1 MIISNKLV
9 KYLHTVIHHTFFNTT
24 YNNDIQKQ
32 NVKTNLFNIL
42 KGNSNSEFII
52 KICTCEFEKIINY
65 EVNYYF
71 KHKHCEIE
79 TNPNYTNLLFEHF
92 LDLYKKSITL
102 TNLFS
107 ELYKFS
113 ELDIITEDYKLNKLL
128 IKSWDSIV
136 FNNIFYKIIKTIN
149 NNIYSKKT
157 SIDLENIV
165 YVIKSQ
171 FKNRFIQLTSEI
183 KTYSSKFYI
192 INRNPLEDTLHSY
205 ITKYKEFN
213 INEVRLENLYTFYN
227 YIDFKDELVILFFRT
242 NLDYVIDLFNKTLEE
257 ENLDNIKYANQ
268 FLYNYTDNE
277 NFITLVE
284 KVIIFL
290 KKKYEDCDILEQYIK
305 VYNRIKSIYHIDI
318 FINNIE
324 PLLDLKFEDIKVI
337 PNIEKKLIKRIIE
350 DIKQHKLSDYIKL
363 IRFVDEYIFI
373 SHYINNLCKRI
384 INNKIDIN
392 VELKYYSAFKNL
404 EMDLYK
410 IELILSDV
418 SINKSINNELF
429 FCKTELL
436 TGRYMIWPLKK
447 KEKIVLP
454 KSFNNERN
462 LLDCWYNDK
471 FPTRKLHFIP
481 TLLRCEIQFN
491 DYKFNIKGIYSD
503 ILLKFNDTDSIK
515 QDSIVQNIDPFIK
528 IKLII
533 KKNDEYHIND
543 NFYSEK
549 KYIKLN

>member
-1 MIISNKLV
+1 MIISNKIV
-9 KYLHTVIHHTFFNTT
+9 RYLHTVIHHSFFNTT

-42 KGNSNSEFII
+42 KNNSNSDFII

-79 TNPNYTNLLFEHF
+79 TNANYTNLLLEDF
-92 LDLYKKSITL
+92 LDLYKKAITL

-107 ELYKFS
+107 EVYKFS
-113 ELDIITEDYKLNKLL
+113 EHDIITEDYKLNKLL
-128 IKSWDSIV
+128 IKAWDSIV
-136 FNNIFYKIIKTIN
+136 FNNVFYKIIESIN
-149 NNIYSKKT
+149 TNIYSKNN
-157 SIDLENIV
+157 SINLENIF

-171 FKNRFIQLTSEI
+171 FKNRFNQLISEI

-192 INRNPLEDTLHSY
+192 INTNPLEDTLNSY

-213 INEVRLENLYTFYN
+213 ANELRLEQNYTFYN
-227 YIDFKDELVILFFRT
+227 YIDFRDELIILFFRT
-242 NLDYVIDLFNKTLEE
+242 NLDYVINLFNKTLEE
-257 ENLDNIKYANQ
+257 ENLDNITYANQ
-268 FLYNYTDNE
+268 CLYNYTDNE

-284 KVIIFL
+284 KVIVFL
-290 KKKYEDCDILEQYIK
+290 KKKYEDVDILKQYIK
-305 VYNRIKSIYHIDI
+305 VYNKSKSIYHIDV
-318 FINNIE
+318 FNNNVE
-324 PLLDLKFEDIKVI
+324 QLVDFHFKDIKIV
-337 PNIEKKLIKRIIE
+337 PNIEKKLIKLILF
-350 DIKQHKLSDYIKL
+350 DIKQKKLSDYIKL
-363 IRFVDEYIFI
+363 IRFVDKSIFI
-373 SHYINNLCKRI
+373 SHYINNLCKRV
-384 INNKIDIN
+384 INNKIDFNLEIQ
-392 VELKYYSAFKNL
+392 YYSAFKNL

-410 IELILSDV
+410 IELILNDI
-418 SINKSINNELF
+418 SINKSLNNELF

-447 KEKIVLP
+447 KENCILP
-454 KSFNNERN
+454 KSFKNERS
-462 LLDCWYNDK
+462 LLDIWYRDK

-481 TLLRCEIQFN
+481 ALLRCDIQFN
-491 DYKFNIKGIYSD
+491 DYTFNVKGIYSD
-503 ILLKFNDTDSIK
+503 ILLQFNEKDSIK
-515 QDSIVQNIDPFIK
+515 QDSMKQNLDPFIE